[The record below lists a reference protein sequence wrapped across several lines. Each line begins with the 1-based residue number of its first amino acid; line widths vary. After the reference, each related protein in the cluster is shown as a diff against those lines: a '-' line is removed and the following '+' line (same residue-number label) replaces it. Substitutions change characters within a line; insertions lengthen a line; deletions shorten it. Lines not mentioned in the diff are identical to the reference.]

1 MVLFS
6 VMQHKILI
14 SIRKNLYHYWVL
26 FSWFL
31 PDSGVLWVISRKCLG
46 LGVRTRY
53 LASLVHCLGLFLLS
67 TLPPNAPRH
76 VHMLIHIMLKW
87 VHPCICIFVCFLLM
101 GSSKFPSL
109 FLALYTLMSDI
120 MLFSNTI
127 LKLNIIFIRN

>member
-87 VHPCICIFVCFLLM
+87 VHPCICIFVFNIARVLWKVKVNTRLEKIKLFKN
-101 GSSKFPSL
+101 SSNKS
-109 FLALYTLMSDI
+109 M
-120 MLFSNTI
+120 I
-127 LKLNIIFIRN
+127 LWSISRRVF